1 MKRFILIVFIL
12 IPVFS
17 FCQEQFPVFSEKN
30 TWQILE
36 EGFDWYEYS
45 QTIIHG
51 DTVINDKPYKII
63 RDPELGFPISGSDIL
78 GFGYDENGKTFFRPV
93 EDWDYSYDMILYD
106 FNLTVGDTF
115 HLPPFYPKEDY
126 PNHIA
131 IVLEIDSVELS
142 DGSFRK
148 RYNFGN
154 QNNLPNTG
162 FFNCLLEDWFWI
174 DGIGD
179 PIHPVYAIM
188 DCFESVVNL
197 DCYKY
202 QGQEL
207 YGNCFYSPI
216 FETQLNSI
224 EIFPNPVSDKFIIK
238 DPNNEVQLVELFDI
252 NGYRVLSREKT
263 EQINLNEFPDGI
275 YVLKIQVKNG
285 SMVSKKIMKFE

>member
-1 MKRFILIVFIL
+1 
-12 IPVFS
+12 
-17 FCQEQFPVFSEKN
+17 
-30 TWQILE
+30 
-36 EGFDWYEYS
+36 
-45 QTIIHG
+45 
-51 DTVINDKPYKII
+51 
-63 RDPELGFPISGSDIL
+63 
-78 GFGYDENGKTFFRPV
+78 
-93 EDWDYSYDMILYD
+93 MILYD

-115 HLPPFYPKEDY
+115 HLPPFYPIEDY

-154 QNNLPNTG
+154 PNNLPNTG

-197 DCYKY
+197 DCFKY

-224 EIFPNPVSDKFIIK
+224 EIYPNPVSDKLTIK
-238 DPNNEVQLVELFDI
+238 DPNNEILALRLFDI
-252 NGYRVLSREKT
+252 NGHQISLNRNMYQMNLSE
-263 EQINLNEFPDGI
+263 LPDGV
-275 YVLKIQVKNG
+275 YVLKIQLNNG
-285 SMVSKKIMKFE
+285 SVITKKILRCE